1 MTQVLMAALSL
12 YGALFAT
19 QFLGWFF
26 LYCYLIYRSVYR
38 GAKPKYPLVPPEG
51 RMSDH
56 YFPRTRIP
64 RPIYEDARR
73 YPESFKRKKMKTW
86 EKKKK
91 EKKS

>member
-1 MTQVLMAALSL
+1 MAAPSL
-12 YGALFAT
+12 YGILFAT

-38 GAKPKYPLVPPEG
+38 GAKPKYPLAPPEG

-56 YFPRTRIP
+56 YFPRTKIP

-73 YPESFKRKKMKTW
+73 YPEFFKRKKMKTW
-86 EKKKK
+86 EKRRKVKKK
-91 EKKS
+91 S